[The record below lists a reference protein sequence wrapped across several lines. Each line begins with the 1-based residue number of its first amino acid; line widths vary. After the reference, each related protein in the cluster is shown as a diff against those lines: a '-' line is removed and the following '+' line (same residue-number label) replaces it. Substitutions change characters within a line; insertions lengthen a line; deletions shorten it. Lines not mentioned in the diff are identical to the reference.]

1 MQEKVEPVRNKIRS
15 IKTKEK
21 GMSENGNFGIVYSGS
36 WIVNG
41 CVCSLSL

>member
-21 GMSENGNFGIVYSGS
+21 GMNKNGYFGIVYSGCG
-36 WIVNG
+36 IVDG
-41 CVCSLSL
+41 